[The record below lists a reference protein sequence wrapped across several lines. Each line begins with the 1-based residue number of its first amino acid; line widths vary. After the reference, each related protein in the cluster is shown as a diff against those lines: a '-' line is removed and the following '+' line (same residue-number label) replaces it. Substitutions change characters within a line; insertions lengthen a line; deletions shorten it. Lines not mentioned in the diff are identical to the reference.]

1 MNKRVKILTS
11 GESHG
16 KCLNAIIEG
25 LPSNIHISVEKI
37 NENLA
42 RRQKG
47 YGRGGRMKIETDKVE
62 IKSGVRHGKTTGA
75 PICLEIK
82 NKDYENWQNIMCPE
96 EIELTQEILE
106 ELESKSFTK
115 LRPGHADFAG
125 CVKYNTNDLRNIL
138 ERSSA
143 RKTAIEVA
151 VGSIAQ
157 QVLENFG
164 IKGTSTVK
172 RIGSIENTKEL
183 PNFESIKEN
192 SENSEVRCWD
202 NEVLEQMKS
211 EIDKAQ
217 ELGTTLGGE
226 IEVYYQ
232 GLPVGLGSCMSYERA
247 IDGLIA
253 QAVMSIPAIKSVEF
267 GLGKDVAKLF
277 GKDVH
282 DPFVYE
288 NNEIKRTSNNAGGVE
303 GGMTNGETLIVRA
316 SMKPIPTMKTP
327 LPTVDIKDMTNSEAH
342 FERSDCCAV
351 PACAVVAEMRVATV
365 LLDEFLVK
373 FGGDSLEEVKAHY
386 GK

>member
-202 NEVLEQMKS
+202 SEVSEQMK
-211 EIDKAQ
+211 E
-217 ELGTTLGGE
+217 
-226 IEVYYQ
+226 
-232 GLPVGLGSCMSYERA
+232 
-247 IDGLIA
+247 
-253 QAVMSIPAIKSVEF
+253 
-267 GLGKDVAKLF
+267 
-277 GKDVH
+277 
-282 DPFVYE
+282 
-288 NNEIKRTSNNAGGVE
+288 
-303 GGMTNGETLIVRA
+303 
-316 SMKPIPTMKTP
+316 
-327 LPTVDIKDMTNSEAH
+327 
-342 FERSDCCAV
+342 
-351 PACAVVAEMRVATV
+351 
-365 LLDEFLVK
+365 
-373 FGGDSLEEVKAHY
+373 
-386 GK
+386 